1 MFDKILVPVDFSQK
15 SRHSLEMARL
25 IATKSKGEIDV
36 FHIVQAA
43 LSVKMNDAGEY
54 ESLGSS
60 GKQFLADILKSNQ
73 TRLERLTEE
82 YKSDQYDLHL
92 RLKVDDLPD
101 KVAEHI
107 HDENYD
113 LLVIGGHTEYKIDE
127 AFGTNHNERIVRL
140 AKKPVL
146 VVNDSAHQKE
156 VKKILVPTD
165 FTDNYE
171 KSAHELKSIQQ
182 FFDAHLEFLHINTPS
197 FFSTTY
203 ETDKRIK
210 SFQEKHNFKNCSFK
224 VISDK
229 SRKKG
234 ILKASQYLGADMV
247 ALISFQSNQLGRFF
261 KGDIT
266 EYVINRSVIP
276 TLILN
281 VVR

>member
-1 MFDKILVPVDFSQK
+1 MASHLA
-15 SRHSLEMARL
+15 EM
-25 IATKSKGEIDV
+25 SKGEIDV

-43 LSVKMNDAGEY
+43 LSVKMNSAGEY
-54 ESLGSS
+54 ESLGSN
-60 GKQFLADILKSNQ
+60 GMQFLSDILQSNQ
-73 TRLERLTEE
+73 TRLERLTEK
-82 YKSDQYDLHL
+82 YKSDNYQIKL

-107 HDENYD
+107 HEENYD
-113 LLVIGGHTEYKIDE
+113 LLIVAGHTEYKIDDV
-127 AFGTNHNERIVRL
+127 FGINHNERIVRL

-146 VVNDSAHQKE
+146 VVNDSAPQKKI
-156 VKKILVPTD
+156 KKILVPTD

-171 KSAHELKSIQQ
+171 QSAHQLKEIQQ
-182 FFDAHLEFLHINTPS
+182 FFNAHLEFLHINTPS

-203 ETDKRIK
+203 ELDKRIK
-210 SFQEKHNFKNCSFK
+210 SFQDMHSFENCDFK

-234 ILKASQYLGADMV
+234 ILKAAQHLNVDML

-266 EYVINRSVIP
+266 EYVVNHSQLPVMV
-276 TLILN
+276 LN
-281 VVR
+281 VDK